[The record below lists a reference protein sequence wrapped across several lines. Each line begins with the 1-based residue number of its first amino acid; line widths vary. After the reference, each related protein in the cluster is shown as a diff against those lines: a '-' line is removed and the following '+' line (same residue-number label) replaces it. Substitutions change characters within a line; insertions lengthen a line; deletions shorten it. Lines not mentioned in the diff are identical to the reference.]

1 MLLYS
6 QSLIFRLASILLPYL
21 EELNSNNRE
30 DEQKQNGD
38 DQNVENILQ
47 WVNHTLEHSLE
58 WRRNRENKMIFS
70 L

>member
-6 QSLIFRLASILLPYL
+6 QSLIFRLALSILFPYL

-47 WVNHTLEHSLE
+47 
-58 WRRNRENKMIFS
+58 
-70 L
+70 